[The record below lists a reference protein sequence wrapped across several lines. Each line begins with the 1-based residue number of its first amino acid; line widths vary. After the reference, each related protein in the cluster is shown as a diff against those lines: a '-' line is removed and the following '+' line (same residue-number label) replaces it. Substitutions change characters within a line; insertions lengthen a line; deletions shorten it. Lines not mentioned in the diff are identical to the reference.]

1 MNAWTR
7 RCAALGTAVALG
19 LGLAGCSGGAQGT
32 ASTVKEAFTSYVSAI
47 NAGDYAKALT
57 FVDDAKGATAD
68 NIVRLSDSEIPEP
81 LIKGEEPSKDVES
94 ADVDFTVGSAE
105 PKVSFVKRDGGW
117 KLKNPALVEAYDLSN
132 DADILTGLSQIA
144 DVAVKS
150 PTGQTMPTKGFVVK
164 DGNST
169 SEAPQITVELAGKYG
184 LPDQEVK
191 TDLEYGDDGFE
202 TSLVWKDFDDS
213 SLVKPALALLSD
225 NAELKTNYISQESPN
240 FHIQQSEIESLV
252 GCSFNTATEMG
263 KKSDGTL
270 YLGCNADGKTTTE
283 DGSPYRQNVEGVVFH
298 YADDRSCYAGKVS
311 EDEYPSQY
319 VWFQIADGKMTVL
332 WDEKTER
339 LTQEKKDS
347 EAICG
352 IYSDL
357 PVGTVLAGVV
367 PKSGE
372 TPDTTVSDDLASLVS
387 KAR

>member
-1 MNAWTR
+1 MR
-7 RCAALGTAVALG
+7 RGAALGTAVALG
-19 LGLAGCSGGAQGT
+19 LGLTGCSGGAEGT
-32 ASTVKEAFTSYVSAI
+32 ASTVKETFTSYVSAI

-81 LIKGEEPSKDVES
+81 LIKGEEPKGDVES
-94 ADVDFTVGSAE
+94 ADVAFTVGSAE

-117 KLKNPALVEAYDLSN
+117 KLKNPALVEAYDFSN

-150 PTGQTMPTKGFVVK
+150 PTGQTMLTKGFFIK

-169 SEAPQITVELAGKYG
+169 SKAPQITISLTGKFG
-184 LPDQEVK
+184 LPNQEVK
-191 TDLEYGDDGFE
+191 TDLEYGDNGFE
-202 TSLVWKDFDDS
+202 TSLVWKDFDNS

-225 NAELKTNYISQESPN
+225 STELKTNYISQEAPN
-240 FHIQQSEIESLV
+240 FHVQQSAIDSLV
-252 GCSFNTATEMG
+252 GCSFDTATEMG

-270 YLGCNADGKTTTE
+270 YLGCNARGKTTTE
-283 DGSPYRQNVEGVVFH
+283 DGSPYRQNIEGVVFH
-298 YADDRSCYAGKVS
+298 YADDRSCFAGQVS

-319 VWFQIADGKMTVL
+319 VWFQIADGKMTAL
-332 WDEKTER
+332 WNEKAER
-339 LTQEKKDS
+339 LTQDEKDARS
-347 EAICG
+347 ACG
-352 IYSDL
+352 IYSDI
-357 PVGTVLAGVV
+357 PVETVLAGVV

-387 KAR
+387 KAL